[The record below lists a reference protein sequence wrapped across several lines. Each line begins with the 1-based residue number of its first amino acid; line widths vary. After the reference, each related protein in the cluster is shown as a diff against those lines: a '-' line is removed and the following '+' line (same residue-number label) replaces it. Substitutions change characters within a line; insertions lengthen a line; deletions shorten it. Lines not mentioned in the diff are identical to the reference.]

1 MIDFTNPQPLYQQ
14 IINDIHEQIEQGIL
28 KVGDKIGSHQEL
40 AEHYQVSLITVKK
53 AIAELVRTGQLVSRV
68 GKGVYVSR
76 PRAEMDYT
84 KTQTLGF
91 VLRDLGSP
99 FFSRIFMSV
108 EKAAFTNRYNLLIA
122 HTSNQ
127 PDIEDYQIRHFL
139 ELGVNG
145 IIIASMSHQ
154 YTATPLIRQMLAA
167 NYPFVMVSYIT
178 DEDVPFV
185 GTDHRLGGYLA
196 GEHLIKLGY
205 RRLGYINGE
214 EGNLVGEL
222 RKQGFTQALAEH
234 GLTLAPTDEYQ
245 LQLRGEWHDYESGYK
260 VGQAFVNQVPRAE
273 AIFCYNDLAALGF
286 QKAVLDAGLKV
297 PEDVAL
303 VGFDDIKRGVTAPV
317 PLTTIH
323 QPTDEIG
330 ELAVK
335 TLLNLIENK
344 PIQLRHILKPTLVVR
359 DSCGA
364 KQRGYHQN

>member
-234 GLTLAPTDEYQ
+234 GLTLAP
-245 LQLRGEWHDYESGYK
+245 
-260 VGQAFVNQVPRAE
+260 
-273 AIFCYNDLAALGF
+273 
-286 QKAVLDAGLKV
+286 
-297 PEDVAL
+297 
-303 VGFDDIKRGVTAPV
+303 
-317 PLTTIH
+317 
-323 QPTDEIG
+323 PTN
-330 ELAVK
+330 
-335 TLLNLIENK
+335 TNCN
-344 PIQLRHILKPTLVVR
+344 
-359 DSCGA
+359 CGA
-364 KQRGYHQN
+364 NGMITNRVIRSARLL